1 MNGDN
6 IMFKEIIE
14 LIFLCIIFI
23 GVLWLTYF
31 VTKKIGMANQNMHVN
46 KNMKIIEVL
55 PLMQGQY
62 LYIVK
67 VGEGYYLIGCTQKG
81 NITYLKQ
88 LEEDKLNL
96 DETIGTSFQQQF
108 MHFMKGKQ
116 VLKDEKEK

>member
-6 IMFKEIIE
+6 IMFKEILE

-31 VTKKIGMANQNMHVN
+31 VTKKIGTANQNMHVN

-67 VGEGYYLIGCTQKG
+67 VGEGYYLIGG
-81 NITYLKQ
+81 NNRYIFST
-88 LEEDKLNL
+88 
-96 DETIGTSFQQQF
+96 TIYALHERKTGV
-108 MHFMKGKQ
+108 KR
-116 VLKDEKEK
+116 

>member
-1 MNGDN
+1 M
-6 IMFKEIIE
+6 
-14 LIFLCIIFI
+14 
-23 GVLWLTYF
+23 TYF
-31 VTKKIGMANQNMHVN
+31 VTKKIGTANQNMHVN

-81 NITYLKQ
+81 TITYLKQ
-88 LEEDKLNL
+88 LQEDNLNL
-96 DETIGTSFQQQF
+96 EEITGTSFQQQF